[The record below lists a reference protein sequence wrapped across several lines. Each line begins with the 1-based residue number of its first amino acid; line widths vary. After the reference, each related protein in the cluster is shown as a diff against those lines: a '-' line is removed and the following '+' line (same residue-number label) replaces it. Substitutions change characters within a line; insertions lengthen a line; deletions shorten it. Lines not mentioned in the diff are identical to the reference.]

1 MAILSFETQEVK
13 YVISSS
19 CKNAN
24 ILAPG
29 LQIKK
34 LRTLSFL
41 KLLKFEKAK
50 YPYFFILW
58 PRGRDIGLC
67 SSHEGLSSSS

>member
-1 MAILSFETQEVK
+1 MAILSFETWEVN
-13 YVISSS
+13 YVISAS

-41 KLLKFEKAK
+41 HLLKFEKAK
-50 YPYFFILW
+50 YPYFFNFL
-58 PRGRDIGLC
+58 PRGRDIGLFTLDN
-67 SSHEGLSSSS
+67 GRYSSS